1 MNHQEFF
8 NILIGKP
15 PAEIEFEIEVK
26 CREVNELPT
35 CAIRAYCFSLVKENR
50 LQDMLIIAAMQR
62 IAETESKLM
71 QYEIM
76 NHHYTKNL
84 KPKKKY
90 KKKPKTLFDRL
101 KAMLGMFR

>member
-1 MNHQEFF
+1 
-8 NILIGKP
+8 
-15 PAEIEFEIEVK
+15 
-26 CREVNELPT
+26 
-35 CAIRAYCFSLVKENR
+35 
-50 LQDMLIIAAMQR
+50 MLIIAAMQR

-71 QYEIM
+71 QYEMM